1 MNEFPYTI
9 KVVLF
14 AAEAIIFLVILI
26 KSGKLATSEEQEFL
40 EGEKVRIAGERA
52 HAPGH

>member
-14 AAEAIIFLVILI
+14 AAEAVLFLVLLI
-26 KSGKLATSEEQEFL
+26 KSGKLVKVEEQEFL
-40 EGEKVRIAGERA
+40 EGEKQAAR
-52 HAPGH
+52 